1 VGLVIFPLA
10 SLRDISSLRFAS
22 GAAIAIYAV
31 FVIAL
36 LCLWADGPPPQQPPS
51 AFQSSVAGYVRAVPI
66 CAFAFMCQTSLFPIY
81 GETDQPTPPRMRRLT
96 GAAFA
101 AAGSLYVLTGVAAY
115 CHFGED
121 VRGNVLLNLAA
132 LPSPA
137 IRAVRLAFATSI
149 CLTYPCLHFAARCSL
164 DQLLFRER
172 RASRRIPLT
181 LAIVG
186 SSLLLALVVEKVEV
200 VFGFTGAAA
209 STALS
214 FGLPAAIDLRLGRA
228 AALRERAGSWALLL
242 VGSGLGA
249 VSLANHARDVI
260 LEASAAAPVA
270 AAARRV
276 W

>member
-1 VGLVIFPLA
+1 
-10 SLRDISSLRFAS
+10 
-22 GAAIAIYAV
+22 
-31 FVIAL
+31 
-36 LCLWADGPPPQQPPS
+36 
-51 AFQSSVAGYVRAVPI
+51 
-66 CAFAFMCQTSLFPIY
+66 M
-81 GETDQPTPPRMRRLT
+81 
-96 GAAFA
+96 
-101 AAGSLYVLTGVAAY
+101 LTGVAAY

-249 VSLANHARDVI
+249 VSLANHARDVY
-260 LEASAAAPVA
+260 LEASAAAPVVEWQRQLVELGKNA
-270 AAARRV
+270 NMSRRHP
-276 W
+276 